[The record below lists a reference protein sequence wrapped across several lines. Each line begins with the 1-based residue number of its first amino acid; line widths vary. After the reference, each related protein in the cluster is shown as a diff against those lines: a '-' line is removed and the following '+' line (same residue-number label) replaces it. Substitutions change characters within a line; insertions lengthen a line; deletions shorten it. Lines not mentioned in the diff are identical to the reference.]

1 VHSNN
6 DDPTGRHPGKTQ
18 AAIPKA
24 LNERA
29 DLVGQSYRERHRG
42 QRAIGLQLEAG
53 HMGAPLLYGVRLE
66 RALDRGVV
74 PHMGIP
80 RLQESAKVVLSSRI
94 QLLIEDMLTRWLALD
109 ERIAAF
115 DAEFAVEAKRDEAA
129 RRLAA
134 TGRWRS
140 RHLRMKALR
149 RISIS
154 LGVAA

>member
-1 VHSNN
+1 MNWSAQPPPANGKVHSNN

-53 HMGAPLLYGVRLE
+53 HMGAPLLYGVRLK

-80 RLQESAKVVLSSRI
+80 SESALLRI
-94 QLLIEDMLTRWLALD
+94 GIRPSH
-109 ERIAAF
+109 R
-115 DAEFAVEAKRDEAA
+115 
-129 RRLAA
+129 
-134 TGRWRS
+134 
-140 RHLRMKALR
+140 
-149 RISIS
+149 
-154 LGVAA
+154 